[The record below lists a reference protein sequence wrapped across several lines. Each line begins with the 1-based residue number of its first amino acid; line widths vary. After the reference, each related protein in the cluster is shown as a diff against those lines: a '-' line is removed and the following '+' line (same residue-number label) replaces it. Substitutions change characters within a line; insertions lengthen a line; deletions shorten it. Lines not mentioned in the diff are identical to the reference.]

1 MKKIILTFLVINIYW
16 ATNAQVGIN
25 LLDSPIHK
33 KDSSAFS
40 NTRVSLS
47 SQFFVM
53 GNKQHQLYGS
63 SLTPSISFSNDKRF
77 SYGFGTRISSFNTGN
92 QLNTEISKHTPQTY
106 FQNSLFVFGRYQ
118 ATEKLQIS
126 GFLYQD
132 MPLKNNLNQETS
144 PFFQSNKGIYVD
156 FNYKINEK
164 TFFQIG
170 FDYNQGNS
178 PFNRSA
184 GFSNGY
190 HPNFLHP
197 NL

>member
-1 MKKIILTFLVINIYW
+1 MKKIILTFLVISIYW
-16 ATNAQVGIN
+16 ATNAQVGVN
-25 LLDSPIHK
+25 LLDSPIQK
-33 KDSSAFS
+33 KDSGLFS

-47 SQFFVM
+47 SNFFVM
-53 GNKQHQLYGS
+53 GNKQHQFYGS

-77 SYGFGTRISSFNTGN
+77 SYGFGTRISSFHTENT
-92 QLNTEISKHTPQTY
+92 LNSEMTKQTPQTY
-106 FQNSLFVFGRYQ
+106 FQNSLFVFGSYR

-178 PFNRSA
+178 PFKRST

-190 HPNFLHP
+190 HPTFFTP
-197 NL
+197 

>member
-1 MKKIILTFLVINIYW
+1 MYL
-16 ATNAQVGIN
+16 ATNAQVGVS
-25 LLDSPIHK
+25 LLDSPIQK
-33 KDSSAFS
+33 KDSGLFS
-40 NTRVSLS
+40 NTKVSLS
-47 SQFFVM
+47 SSFFVM
-53 GNKQHQLYGS
+53 GNKQQQLYGS
-63 SLTPSISFSNDKRF
+63 SLTPSISFSNNKRF
-77 SYGFGTRISSFNTGN
+77 SYGFGTRISSLHAGN
-92 QLNTEISKHTPQTY
+92 LANSEMTTLSPQTY
-106 FQNSLFVFGRYQ
+106 FQNSLFVYGSYQ

-132 MPLKNNLNQETS
+132 MPLKNNLNQETP

-170 FDYNQGNS
+170 IDYNQGNS

-190 HPNFLHP
+190 YPAFFTP
-197 NL
+197 